1 MKTYKVVKVNDA
13 EAFESNLNELA
24 QAGWKVV
31 NANLT
36 YSADKENLPTYF
48 ALLENTPIEDELK
61 QMMEENSDELDNIDL
76 SPSAN

>member
-13 EAFESNLNELA
+13 ESFESNLNDLA

-31 NANLT
+31 NANLAFAGGT
-36 YSADKENLPTYF
+36 DETPTYF
-48 ALLENTPIEDELK
+48 ALLENKSIEDELK